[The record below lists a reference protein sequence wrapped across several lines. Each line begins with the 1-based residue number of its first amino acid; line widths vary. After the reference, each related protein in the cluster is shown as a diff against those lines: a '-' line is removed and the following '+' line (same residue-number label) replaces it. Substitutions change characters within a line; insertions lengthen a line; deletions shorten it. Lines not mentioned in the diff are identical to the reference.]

1 MKTAIIYI
9 SRHGTTE
16 KISKKIAEKFPNEEV
31 DIINLKNQKL
41 DSIASYQ
48 RVILGGSIHLGKVH
62 KKTTSFIQKHL
73 QELLQ
78 KQLGLFL
85 CCMEVDHKAQDQFDL
100 AFPVE
105 LRTKALSKGL
115 LGFEYL
121 MEKMSFIERIMVKKI
136 TGKDNSFSKIDE
148 GAIRSFVDGIKH
160 HQIQN

>member
-16 KISKKIAEKFPNEEV
+16 KVSQKIAEKFPNEEV
-31 DIINLKNQKL
+31 DIINLQKQKL
-41 DSIASYQ
+41 ERITDYK
-48 RVILGGSIHLGKVH
+48 RVILGGSVHMGKVH
-62 KKTTSFIQKHL
+62 KKTTSFIEKHH

-85 CCMEVDHKAQDQFDL
+85 CCMEKDQKAQEQFDL
-100 AFPVE
+100 AFPE
-105 LRTKALSKGL
+105 DLRKRALSKGL

-121 MEKMSFIERIMVKKI
+121 LEKMSFIERLMVKKI
-136 TGKDNSFSKIDE
+136 TGKDSSFSKIDE

-160 HQIQN
+160 HQFQS